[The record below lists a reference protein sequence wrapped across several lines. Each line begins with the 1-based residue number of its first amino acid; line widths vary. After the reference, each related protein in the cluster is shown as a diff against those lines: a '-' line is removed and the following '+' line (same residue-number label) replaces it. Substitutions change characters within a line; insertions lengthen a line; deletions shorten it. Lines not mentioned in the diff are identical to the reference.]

1 MIKSITLTTIA
12 VLFLVGCGGGDG
24 DKIVAQATTTT
35 TSNGKYSLWEY
46 MTPSSSNTNIFK
58 LSTNSVD
65 STYKSTYSVTKNR
78 VTEIA
83 DYAQDETTIYE
94 KGSNS
99 ITVKFEKGGK
109 SNGTYALKLTANIN
123 EMVTT
128 RKSDCKLTN
137 HLNTFSIAGEE
148 FNDVI
153 EITCGNIPGYY
164 QKGVGEVAQKE
175 DSSGKNIR
183 VLSN

>member
-1 MIKSITLTTIA
+1 MIKNIALTAIT
-12 VLFLVGCGGGDG
+12 VLFLVGCGGGGG
-24 DKIVAQATTTT
+24 DESKTVAPT
-35 TSNGKYSLWEY
+35 TSNGKYNLWEY
-46 MTPSSSNTNIFK
+46 MTPASSNTNTFT
-58 LSTNSVD
+58 LSSNSVD
-65 STYKSTYSVTKNR
+65 STYKSTYSVTNNR

-94 KGSNS
+94 KGADR

-109 SNGTYALKLTANIN
+109 ANGTYALKLTANIN
-123 EMVTT
+123 DLVTT
-128 RKSDCKLTN
+128 RNSTCKLTQ
-137 HLNTFSIAGEE
+137 HLDTFTIAGKE
-148 FNDVI
+148 FSDVI

-164 QKGVGEVAQKE
+164 QKGIGEVAQKE